1 VEAVKLSNMVVGPA
15 DLAKLQ
21 REINGL
27 DDFFVAA
34 KARQAGTA
42 IQPPKLTRV
51 LNQMAKDNNINLLEA
66 NERQKL
72 AVSLQSL
79 SEKSPVLNV
88 SFASEPSPNALVQLV
103 VWIRANIHPQAL
115 IRIGLQP
122 SIAAGC
128 YLRTPNKGFDMSLR
142 AALKRS
148 EPELLKLIAG
158 AVNGR

>member
-1 VEAVKLSNMVVGPA
+1 MVVGPA
-15 DLAKLQ
+15 DLAKLL

-42 IQPPKLTRV
+42 IQPPKLTRI
-51 LNQMAKDNNINLLEA
+51 LNQVAKDNNVNLLEA
-66 NERQKL
+66 KERQRL
-72 AVSLQSL
+72 SLSLNKL
-79 SEKSPVLNV
+79 SEKAPVLNV
-88 SFASEPSPNALVQLV
+88 SFASEPSPNALTKLV
-103 VWIRANIHPQAL
+103 VWIRGNIHPQAL
-115 IRIGLQP
+115 LRIGLQP

-128 YLRTPNKGFDMSLR
+128 YLRTPNQGFDMSLR

-158 AVNGR
+158 AVNER